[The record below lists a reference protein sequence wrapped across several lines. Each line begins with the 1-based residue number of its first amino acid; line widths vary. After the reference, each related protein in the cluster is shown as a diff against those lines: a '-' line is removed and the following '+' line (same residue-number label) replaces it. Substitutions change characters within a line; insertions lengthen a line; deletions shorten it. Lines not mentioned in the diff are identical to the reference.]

1 MRNIFKD
8 LTKLFCLFE
17 MFVCVYICFFLF
29 VCLFYFWSFSLLT
42 YIYTH
47 GKPLIS
53 VIGGKEVVTYLGIFA
68 KRSSNIYGYIL
79 WSLTFLP
86 FFFLSWDSFWN
97 NSPYCKKLMNQ
108 SWIYFRNPV
117 CKRKVKRLVNIL
129 LRRWFSFTLFTC
141 VQITDPL
148 LTWWG

>member
-8 LTKLFCLFE
+8 LTKFFCLFE
-17 MFVCVYICFFLF
+17 IFVCVYLWFFFGFIFGLI
-29 VCLFYFWSFSLLT
+29 SLLT

-53 VIGGKEVVTYLGIFA
+53 VIGGKEVVTYLGIVA

-86 FFFLSWDSFWN
+86 FFFSF
-97 NSPYCKKLMNQ
+97 M
-108 SWIYFRNPV
+108 R
-117 CKRKVKRLVNIL
+117 
-129 LRRWFSFTLFTC
+129 
-141 VQITDPL
+141 
-148 LTWWG
+148 